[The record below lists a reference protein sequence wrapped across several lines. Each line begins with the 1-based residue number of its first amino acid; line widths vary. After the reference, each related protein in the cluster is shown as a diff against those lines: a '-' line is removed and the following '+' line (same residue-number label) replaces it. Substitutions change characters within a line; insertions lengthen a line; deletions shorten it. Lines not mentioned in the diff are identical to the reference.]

1 MGKKNF
7 FGNFLKFCLLVNTG
21 KFVFIKHSV
30 IIYQPTLAQNVKH
43 RNSRF
48 TGKFRFWIQCRNL
61 PVYFENSNFLPTVT
75 GKLWFWNQQQNLP
88 VNTGLKSIRTSSHG
102 NSNFLPTMTG
112 KLWFWIQQQN
122 LPVNIGKKSI
132 KSSNLGNS
140 NFQDLLVN
148 FIPLQWKTQFTS
160 KSRIPWFNS
169 GIFCLSWLVN

>member
-1 MGKKNF
+1 MKIQIFGCFLPKLTGKLCCLRKRYILPVKMGKKNF

-21 KFVFIKHSV
+21 KFVFTKHSV

-102 NSNFLPTMTG
+102 NSNFLPTVTG

-122 LPVNIGKKSI
+122 LPVNIG
-132 KSSNLGNS
+132 
-140 NFQDLLVN
+140 
-148 FIPLQWKTQFTS
+148 
-160 KSRIPWFNS
+160 R
-169 GIFCLSWLVN
+169 